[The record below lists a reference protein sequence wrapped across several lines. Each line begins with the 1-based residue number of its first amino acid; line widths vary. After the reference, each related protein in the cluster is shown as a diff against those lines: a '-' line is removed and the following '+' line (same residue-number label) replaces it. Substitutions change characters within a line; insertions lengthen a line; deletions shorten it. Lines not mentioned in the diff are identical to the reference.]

1 MFRRMDDDG
10 SKALGF
16 EEFSKGLRD
25 TGLELDDEGYREM
38 FETFDKDSSGQ
49 LSIDEFLYS
58 VRVRQTVQI
67 NIRLMTEIF
76 LFPPAPNEQSQ
87 D

>member
-1 MFRRMDDDG
+1 MDDDG

-76 LFPPAPNEQSQ
+76 LFPPATHEQSQ

>member
-67 NIRLMTEIF
+67 NIRLMTEII
-76 LFPPAPNEQSQ
+76 LFPPATHEQSQ

>member
-67 NIRLMTEIF
+67 NIKLMNEIF
-76 LFPPAPNEQSQ
+76 LFPPATHEQSQ

>member
-76 LFPPAPNEQSQ
+76 LFPPATHEQSQ

>member
-1 MFRRMDDDG
+1 MDDDG

-67 NIRLMTEIF
+67 NIRQMTEIF
-76 LFPPAPNEQSQ
+76 LFPPAPHEQSQ

>member
-67 NIRLMTEIF
+67 NIKLMTEIF
-76 LFPPAPNEQSQ
+76 LFPPAPHEQSQ